1 MSNPNTCTRV
11 SSFDFSGRFFYPTS
25 CSGEVLDFRWFYDS
39 LSLSQPEKAKLTQP
53 SKTDL
58 ERTVSFCQKNILCR
72 WGSLMAGPGCKRH
85 YLYTVGVIRAWK
97 KKKQQRLSQRPSF
110 WCETWPEEF
119 LLSGKLGYDIA
130 IEIPPIKTWYFPI
143 GKGGFPY
150 WKRLVWRKKPVF
162 SRVNRVKFSGSNA
175 ESRRLNNGKC
185 RECWW
190 KIVWLRCFLSGRI
203 LGTCSNDSDC
213 CFVVLLSFF
222 LLASFLWLPKKCT
235 RTKIHWRLG

>member
-1 MSNPNTCTRV
+1 MVLRFTFTFATGEGETDTAFKNRPWKNCFFLSEEYSLQVGELNGRTRMQEALSV
-11 SSFDFSGRFFYPTS
+11 YSGCHSRMK
-25 CSGEVLDFRWFYDS
+25 E
-39 LSLSQPEKAKLTQP
+39 
-53 SKTDL
+53 
-58 ERTVSFCQKNILCR
+58 
-72 WGSLMAGPGCKRH
+72 
-85 YLYTVGVIRAWK
+85 
-97 KKKQQRLSQRPSF
+97 KKQQRLSQRPF